1 MLRNVAAALCLV
13 TLTAYSQASPIT
25 ITKTYSNVI
34 YNDYGVET
42 GVGFGVT
49 PVGDWIFKGTV
60 DSSAANISPWPDI
73 GAYQL
78 SALTL
83 TQASLGLFDIGITN
97 APVLLF
103 YPDRV
108 AFAFDVNGAPPWT
121 IIVYEPN
128 HFSNAHTLAEYLALL
143 TVPAQNDTFTGFG
156 PQFEG
161 FALADGRR
169 LYGVGNGLGIPSVSA
184 VVPEPS
190 SLVLMLLAVALLC
203 IAGRRYGERG
213 DTGARASVM
222 FLLMN
227 RPSRLLRA
235 EAYSLFP
242 K

>member
-13 TLTAYSQASPIT
+13 TLTAYAQASPIT
-25 ITKTYSNVI
+25 ITMTYSNVV

-42 GVGFGVT
+42 GVGFGAT

-78 SALTL
+78 SSLSL
-83 TQASLGLFDIGITN
+83 TQASLGLLHIGITN
-97 APVLLF
+97 ASVLLF

-121 IIVYEPN
+121 VIVYEPD
-128 HFSNAHTLAEYLALL
+128 HFSSAHTLAEYLALL
-143 TVPAQNDTFTGFG
+143 TVPAQNDAFTGFG
-156 PQFEG
+156 PQWDG

-169 LYGVGNGLGIPSVSA
+169 LYGVGNGVGIPSVFA

-190 SLVLMLLAVALLC
+190 SFVLTLLAVALLC
-203 IAGRRYGERG
+203 IAGRWHRER
-213 DTGARASVM
+213 DNSVRSH
-222 FLLMN
+222 L
-227 RPSRLLRA
+227 
-235 EAYSLFP
+235 
-242 K
+242 